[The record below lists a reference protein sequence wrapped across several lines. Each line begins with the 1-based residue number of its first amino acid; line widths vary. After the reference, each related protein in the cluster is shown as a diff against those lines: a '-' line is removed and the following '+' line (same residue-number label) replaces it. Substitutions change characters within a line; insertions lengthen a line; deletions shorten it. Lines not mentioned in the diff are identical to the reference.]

1 MDYDR
6 TSNLPDTFITFIT
19 LAVCT
24 CWTPLTWSFVGF
36 HIQAILLLQGLKFC
50 KLHFLLS
57 ISSADQLLAIW
68 LVSESMPGYLR
79 CEPWLQAG
87 FVEYLMPLLFYEFP
101 AFKCTIIFDDII
113 YHFLHRA
120 LFRIWRLCIV
130 FNSHYMVPSILKIQ
144 DWMPPTIQ

>member
-1 MDYDR
+1 M
-6 TSNLPDTFITFIT
+6 L
-19 LAVCT
+19 
-24 CWTPLTWSFVGF
+24 
-36 HIQAILLLQGLKFC
+36 
-50 KLHFLLS
+50 
-57 ISSADQLLAIW
+57 QLLAIW

-120 LFRIWRLCIV
+120 LFHI
-130 FNSHYMVPSILKIQ
+130 
-144 DWMPPTIQ
+144 